1 MQSRGLSTPPGKP
14 KQEVLQIVFDLGE
27 KQQETLHVYDDSDIT
42 MIAKEFVNKHQLRE
56 EATILIEQ
64 TILSNL
70 QDSHCSKQSIF
81 DRLHNE
87 AAVKTQKRQQQFITN
102 SLSQTFSPQR
112 TLPYNSGEQ
121 LYLKSKQSRVLESKQ
136 EIIYSFKPYISEKSL
151 ALVKRP
157 NMPTQDYLIMQGK
170 QMAQRKEQLRNSRMA
185 AQNQQC
191 SFQPVI
197 NPISQKISQEKERNY
212 QSAQKSQIH
221 DRLYQQGLN
230 SLKKKKEA
238 SQIINQSG
246 MISPLKQKPSTS
258 DIPFLERMQ
267 ISIQKRQK
275 KLEETVMTEE
285 PSHDLINGQKLYR
298 PIIGRPPNNERN
310 NSNLP
315 IGDYLF
321 QLRTVQEDHHNYL
334 IEQQR
339 QSIINSMAK
348 SSNKSSQIYED
359 KKQKILQEIFSLLDS
374 DGDGYISASSIE
386 ISGIQSDILQILTPL
401 LCEMESI
408 QAQLDLES
416 FIEAANRLISSLN
429 VSDKNKL
436 FNGLKQKKII
446 DLDQCTF
453 QPKLCKHSMK
463 IVKSAPKLQQNKF
476 DLVKQEQEQKI
487 MQECTFKP
495 QLYNPLKIYDFMLN
509 Q

>member
-1 MQSRGLSTPPGKP
+1 MQSRGLSTPGKP

-27 KQQETLHVYDDSDIT
+27 KKQETLHVYDDSDIT

-56 EATILIEQ
+56 EATVLIEQ
-64 TILSNL
+64 TIISNL

-112 TLPYNSGEQ
+112 TLPYNPGEQ
-121 LYLKSKQSRVLESKQ
+121 LYLKSKQSRVLEPKQ
-136 EIIYSFKPYISEKSL
+136 DILYSFKPYISEKSL
-151 ALVKRP
+151 SLAKRP

-185 AQNQQC
+185 AQNQLC
-191 SFQPVI
+191 SFQPAI

-212 QSAQKSQIH
+212 SSAQKSQIH

-238 SQIINQSG
+238 SQMINQSC
-246 MISPLKQKPSTS
+246 MNSPLKRKPSS

-275 KLEETVMTEE
+275 RLEETVMTEE
-285 PSHDLINGQKLYR
+285 PSHDITTGQKLYR

-339 QSIINSMAK
+339 QSVMNSMAK
-348 SSNKSSQIYED
+348 SSEKSSLIYED
-359 KKQKILQEIFSLLDS
+359 KKRKVLQEIFSLLDS
-374 DGDGYISASSIE
+374 DGDGKISASSVE
-386 ISGIQSDILQILTPL
+386 ISGIQSEILQILAPL

-416 FIEAANRLISSLN
+416 FIEAANRLIQSLN

-436 FNGLKQKKII
+436 INGLKQKKII

-453 QPKLCKHSMK
+453 QPILCKHSMK
-463 IVKSAPKLQQNKF
+463 IVKSGPKLQQNKF
-476 DLVKQEQEQKI
+476 DLVKQEQEQKV

>member
-1 MQSRGLSTPPGKP
+1 MQSRGLSTPGKQ

-27 KQQETLHVYDDSDIT
+27 KKQETLHVYDDSDIT

-64 TILSNL
+64 TIISNL

-81 DRLHNE
+81 DRLHND

-102 SLSQTFSPQR
+102 SLSQTISPQK
-112 TLPYNSGEQ
+112 TLPYNAGEQ
-121 LYLKSKQSRVLESKQ
+121 LYLKSKQSRVSEHKQ
-136 EIIYSFKPYISEKSL
+136 NVLYSFKPYISEKSMSL
-151 ALVKRP
+151 AKRP

-170 QMAQRKEQLRNSRMA
+170 QMAYRKEQLRSSRMA

-191 SFQPVI
+191 SFQPTI

-212 QSAQKSQIH
+212 SSAQTSSIH

-238 SQIINQSG
+238 SQMINYSC
-246 MISPLKQKPSTS
+246 MMSPIKRKPS

-267 ISIQKRQK
+267 MSIQKRQK
-275 KLEETVMTEE
+275 KLEETVLTEE
-285 PSHDLINGQKLYR
+285 PTHDITTGQKLYR
-298 PIIGRPPNNERN
+298 PIIGRPPTNERN

-315 IGDYLF
+315 IGEYLF
-321 QLRTVQEDHHNYL
+321 QMRTVQEDHHNYL

-339 QSIINSMAK
+339 QSLMNSMAK
-348 SSNKSSQIYED
+348 SSEKSSQIYED
-359 KKQKILQEIFSLLDS
+359 KKRKVLEDIFGLLDS
-374 DGDGYISASSIE
+374 DGDGQISASSIE
-386 ISGIQSDILQILTPL
+386 ISGIQAEILSILAPL

-408 QAQLDLES
+408 QAHLDLEQ
-416 FIEAANRLISSLN
+416 FIEAANRLIQSLN

-436 FNGLKQKKII
+436 INGLRQKKIL

-463 IVKSAPKLQQNKF
+463 LVKSGPKLQQNKLE
-476 DLVKQEQEQKI
+476 LVKQEQEQKV

-495 QLYNPLKIYDFMLN
+495 QLYNPLRIYDFMLN

>member
-1 MQSRGLSTPPGKP
+1 MQSRGLSTPGKP

-27 KQQETLHVYDDSDIT
+27 KKHETLHVYGDSDIT

-56 EATILIEQ
+56 EATVLIEQ
-64 TILSNL
+64 TIISNL

-87 AAVKTQKRQQQFITN
+87 AAVKTQKRHQQFITN
-102 SLSQTFSPQR
+102 SLSQTFSPQK
-112 TLPYNSGEQ
+112 TLPYNPGEQ
-121 LYLKSKQSRVLESKQ
+121 LYLKSKQSRILEPKQ
-136 EIIYSFKPYISEKSL
+136 DVQYSFKPYISEKSL
-151 ALVKRP
+151 SLAKRP

-170 QMAQRKEQLRNSRMA
+170 QMAQRKEQLRSSRMA

-191 SFQPVI
+191 SFQPTI

-212 QSAQKSQIH
+212 SSAQKSQIH
-221 DRLYQQGLN
+221 DRLYQQGIN
-230 SLKKKKEA
+230 SMKKKKEA
-238 SQIINQSG
+238 SQMINQSY
-246 MISPLKQKPSTS
+246 MMSPLKRKPS

-285 PSHDLINGQKLYR
+285 PTHDITTGQKLYH
-298 PIIGRPPNNERN
+298 PIIGRPPANDRN

-321 QLRTVQEDHHNYL
+321 QMRTVHEDHHNYL
-334 IEQQR
+334 VEQER
-339 QSIINSMAK
+339 QSIMNSMAK
-348 SSNKSSQIYED
+348 SSEKSSQIYED
-359 KKQKILQEIFSLLDS
+359 KKRKVLEEIFSLLDS
-374 DGDGYISASSIE
+374 DGDGQISASSIE
-386 ISGIQSDILQILTPL
+386 ISGIQSEILQILAPL

-416 FIEAANRLISSLN
+416 FIEAANRLILSLN

-436 FNGLKQKKII
+436 INGLKQKKII

-463 IVKSAPKLQQNKF
+463 LVKSSPKLQYNKLE
-476 DLVKQEQEQKI
+476 LVKQEQEQKV